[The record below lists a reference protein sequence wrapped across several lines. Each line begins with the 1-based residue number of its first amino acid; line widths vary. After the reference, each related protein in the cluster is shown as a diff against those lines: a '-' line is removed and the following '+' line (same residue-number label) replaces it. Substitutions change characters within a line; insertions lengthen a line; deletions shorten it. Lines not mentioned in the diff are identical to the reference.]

1 MKDPWTK
8 PPRGW
13 VSRVGGGDGWGGGA
27 WWGENGDN
35 CTCTTIKKIN
45 KPYHIVNQFHD

>member
-13 VSRVGGGDGWGGGA
+13 VSRVGGGEVGFEGGWSGGA

-35 CTCTTIKKIN
+35 CTCTTIKK
-45 KPYHIVNQFHD
+45 